1 MGVDADYYRKSA
13 FEPLVR
19 TASEAAKLADASGA
33 VIDLRGLF
41 DYARTNKEMNPELRR
56 LIMSYDIFLI
66 LRDTETG
73 SIKRLQTP
81 NFRWY
86 TN

>member
-1 MGVDADYYRKSA
+1 M
-13 FEPLVR
+13 
-19 TASEAAKLADASGA
+19 
-33 VIDLRGLF
+33 IDLRQLF